1 MSDLRSGPGLL
12 AGRVALISGA
22 GPGLGRVA
30 AIELARHGA
39 DIALGARNADAL
51 ANVAAEIESIGRR
64 VTWRTTDIT
73 SADDCRALVEQTVD
87 ELGRVDTL
95 VNNAYLGG
103 SGNLF
108 TESYASAAE
117 DIWHR
122 TMDTNLFGSLNMTRA
137 AVDPM
142 RQQGD
147 GRVVMVG
154 TMAVREVKPNQGPYA
169 VSKAALLQATRTL
182 AQELGR
188 DGIRVNMILPG
199 YIRGAAVDA
208 WIQRQAAERN
218 VSVAEV
224 EADLASTTS
233 LGAIPTEAEIAG
245 TIVWLA
251 SDLALPVTGQ
261 AIDVN
266 AGQWM

>member
-1 MSDLRSGPGLL
+1 MSDSLSGPGLL
-12 AGRVALISGA
+12 AGRVALVSGA
-22 GPGLGRVA
+22 GPGLGRA
-30 AIELARHGA
+30 TALELARHGA
-39 DIALGARNADAL
+39 DIALGARSADVL
-51 ANVAAEIESIGRR
+51 ASVAADIESMGRR
-64 VTWRTTDIT
+64 VVWQPTDIT
-73 SADDCRALVEQTVD
+73 SIDECRALVERTVR
-87 ELGRVDTL
+87 ELGRLDTL
-95 VNNAYLGG
+95 VNNAHLGG
-103 SGNLF
+103 TGNLF
-108 TESYASAAE
+108 AESYASDAN

-122 TMDTNLFGSLNMTRA
+122 TIDTTLFGPLNMTRA
-137 AVDPM
+137 AIDPM
-142 RQQGD
+142 RLQGG

-154 TMAVREVKPNQGPYA
+154 TMALREVKPNQGPYA

-199 YIRGAAVDA
+199 YIRGAAVEA
-208 WIQRQAAERN
+208 WILHQAAESER
-218 VSVAEV
+218 SVDEI

>member
-12 AGRVALISGA
+12 AGRVALVSGA

-39 DIALGARNADAL
+39 DIALGARRADVL
-51 ANVAAEIESIGRR
+51 EEVAAEIGSMGRR
-64 VTWRTTDIT
+64 VVWRETDIT
-73 SADDCRALVEQTVD
+73 SIEDCRALVEQTVD
-87 ELGRVDTL
+87 ELGRLDTL

-103 SGNLF
+103 SGHRF
-108 TESYASAAE
+108 AESYTSGAD

-122 TMDTNLFGSLNMTRA
+122 TMGTNLYGSLNMTRA
-137 AVDPM
+137 AIDPM
-142 RQQGD
+142 RVQGD

-154 TMAVREVKPNQGPYA
+154 TMAVREVKADQGPYA
-169 VSKAALLQATRTL
+169 VSKAALLQATRSL
-182 AQELGR
+182 AQELGG

-199 YIRGAAVDA
+199 YIRGAAVNA
-208 WIQRQAAERN
+208 WILRQAAERDI
-218 VSVAEV
+218 SVAEV
-224 EADLASTTS
+224 EAELASTTS

-251 SDLALPVTGQ
+251 SDLARPVTGQ